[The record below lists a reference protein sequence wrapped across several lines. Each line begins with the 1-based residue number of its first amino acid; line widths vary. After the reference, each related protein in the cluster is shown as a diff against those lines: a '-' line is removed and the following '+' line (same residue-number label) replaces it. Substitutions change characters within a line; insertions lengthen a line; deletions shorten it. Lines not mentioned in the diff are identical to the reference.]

1 MNIAIDIR
9 GTHLY
14 HGTGIGT
21 YTKNLVSNLLKID
34 SENFYDLFYCGENPN
49 QFKLTNTEVH
59 LLSRKF
65 SSFYEQEY
73 LPNFITRNNVS
84 IFHIPQNGIGYK
96 ELLSLNRS
104 KSIVTVH
111 DLIPYVLPQ
120 TVGRSYLNKFLKQM
134 PYIVDSASAII
145 TVSEYS
151 KQEIIKFFSIDPN
164 KIFVTPLATNNL
176 FKPLNITSC
185 KEILKEKYSIDYD
198 FILYIG
204 GFSRR
209 KNIHNLILAFA
220 QSYKNFSKPTK
231 LVLLGNI
238 KDEFSVLKKLIGEH
252 NLDEHVVFTGFIPEE
267 DLPIFYNASEFFVYI
282 SRYEGFGLP
291 LLEALSCKKATI
303 SSNVTSIPEVVGD
316 ASYMVNPYDIYKIS
330 ESLCEMSN
338 NMKLRSEIEEKAYN
352 RSKMFSWEKCAN
364 LTLEVYKS
372 LYDNIKP

>member
-1 MNIAIDIR
+1 MNLAIDIR
-9 GTHLY
+9 GAHLY

-21 YTKNLVSNLLKID
+21 YTKNLVDNLLKID
-34 SENFYDLFYCGENPN
+34 RENFYNLFYCGDQPS
-49 QFKLTNTEVH
+49 QFKFDNTEVH
-59 LLSRKF
+59 ILSRKF

-73 LPNFITRNNVS
+73 IPNFLKKKDIS

-96 ELLSLNRS
+96 ELLSSSNS

-120 TVGRSYLNKFLKQM
+120 AVGRSYLKNFLKQM
-134 PYIVDSASAII
+134 PYIVDNASALI

-151 KQEIIKFFSIDPN
+151 KQEIIRFFSIDPD
-164 KIFVTPLATNNL
+164 KIFVTPLATNKI
-176 FKPLNITSC
+176 FKPIDITHC
-185 KEILKEKYSIDYD
+185 KQILRDKYSIDYD

-209 KNIHNLILAFA
+209 KNIYNLISA
-220 QSYKNFSKPTK
+220 FSKAYKSFKKPIK

-238 KDEFSVLKKLIGEH
+238 KEEFINLMKLIDEK
-252 NLDEHVVFTGFIPEE
+252 NLKDYVVFTGFIPEE

-282 SRYEGFGLP
+282 SQYEGFGLP

-316 ASYMVNPYDIYKIS
+316 ASYMVDPNNILEIS
-330 ESLCEMSN
+330 KSLYEVSSN
-338 NMKLRSEIEEKAYN
+338 LELRNFLEEKAYK
-352 RSKMFSWEKCAN
+352 RSKIFSWENCAK
-364 LTLEVYKS
+364 LTLNVYKN
-372 LYDNIKP
+372 LYNN